1 MSITFKYKPVYD
13 YVFGLLRFAS
23 VCENR
28 IYGSEFVLSH
38 SLPIGALVD
47 EFIDSA
53 SPFLISETAYFSKL
67 GIAGWMMN
75 ALVCDDNSIETAINV
90 RDAYYSLSDEEL
102 YNYIGGLAL
111 TKISLDSLLGW
122 AEVKDSI
129 PMMMDYINNLDVL
142 SVVEK
147 RSLLELYKYPEETR
161 TRLTYV
167 FKWFHAI
174 YKKYKSEIS
183 KISKKVLKSFE
194 LSCSTDESLFIKTYL
209 GNKSHSSVVISVSYI
224 QDYGVKFME
233 SLLNKQDSLW
243 VSIGVNGLRYERS
256 IEKEEVAEAF
266 LKVLGDPTRFRIMT
280 MLATENNY
288 VQRIASELE
297 LAPSTIYHHLETLNN
312 LSLVST
318 EKVGKKVYYKVHRE
332 KVLEGIRTLSS
343 ILIGGQYEL

>member
-1 MSITFKYKPVYD
+1 MNIKFKYKPVYD
-13 YVFGLLRFAS
+13 YVFGLMNFAN

-28 IYGSEFVLSH
+28 IYGSTLIRSQSFEIS
-38 SLPIGALVD
+38 ALVD
-47 EFIDSA
+47 EIADSA
-53 SPFLISETAYFSKL
+53 SPFLISETAYFNKI
-67 GIAGWMMN
+67 GVVGWLMN
-75 ALVCDDNSIETAINV
+75 ALVCEDGSIETAINI

-111 TKISLDSLLGW
+111 TKLSLDSLSGW
-122 AEVKDSI
+122 DEVKHSI
-129 PMMMDYINNLDVL
+129 PMMVDYISSQNTL
-142 SVVEK
+142 SDNEK

-174 YKKYKSEIS
+174 FKKYKTEIS
-183 KISKKVLKSFE
+183 KISKKALKSLE
-194 LSCSTDESLFIKTYL
+194 LSCNTDEALFVKTYI
-209 GNKSHSSVVISVSYI
+209 GNKSYSNVFVSVSYI

-233 SLLNKQDSLW
+233 SLLKDQESVW
-243 VSIGVNGLRYERS
+243 ISIGVNGLRYERS
-256 IEKEEVAEAF
+256 IEKEEVAETF
-266 LKVLGDPTRFRIMT
+266 LKVVGDSTRFKIMT

-297 LAPSTIYHHLETLNN
+297 LAPSTIYHHLEILNN

-318 EKVGKKVYYKVHRE
+318 EKVGKKVFYKVNRE

-343 ILIGGQYEL
+343 ILIQGQYEL